1 MRRAV
6 LLMAVT
12 LAGCF
17 SSGHVGRDPRKVYM
31 TIQDGQRGYMKHGQ
45 FHREWGFGGSLVDV
59 VGDHPEA
66 ARAARTFR
74 GRAVGGF
81 LMAMGGLLCMPTALV
96 AGIADPLDG
105 DGDRGLSAT
114 YGYIAIGCGVLAIAG
129 TVYLAS
135 GMPYQLDAVNIYNDA
150 VDAQRMPWPPPPAP
164 QLPPVQ
170 LGPPGQ

>member
-1 MRRAV
+1 
-6 LLMAVT
+6 MAIT
-12 LAGCF
+12 LAASGCF
-17 SSGHVGRDPRKVYM
+17 SSGHAGRDPRKVYV
-31 TIQDGQRGYMKHGQ
+31 TIQDGQRGYTKAGQ

-81 LMAMGGLLCMPTALV
+81 LMAMGGLLCMPTALATGL
-96 AGIADPLDG
+96 AGSIDD
-105 DGDRGLSAT
+105 DDGLSST
-114 YGYIAIGCGVLAIAG
+114 YGYIIIGCGVLAIAG

-150 VDAQRMPWPPPPAP
+150 VDAQGVPWPPPPAP